1 MPDTPDTPFR
11 TACLERFLRYVTF
24 DTQSTE
30 TSETYPS
37 TLKQLELLRH
47 LVDELKAL
55 GIADAA
61 IDEHGYVMATLP
73 ATTGKTGVP
82 VIGFI
87 AHVDTSPEMS
97 GEGVKPIV
105 HRNYQGQD
113 LVLPDD
119 PTAVIRAAD
128 VPYLRE
134 RIGDDII
141 TSSGTTLLG
150 ADNKSG
156 VAEIMTA

>member
-1 MPDTPDTPFR
+1 MSETPIRPS
-11 TACLERFLRYVTF
+11 CVERFLRYVTF

-37 TLKQLELLRH
+37 TAKQLDLLRH
-47 LVDELKAL
+47 LVEELKAL
-55 GIADAA
+55 GLADVA
-61 IDEHGYVMATLP
+61 IDEHGYVMATIP
-73 ATTGKTGVP
+73 ATTRKTDVP

-97 GEGVKPIV
+97 GAGVKPIV
-105 HRNYQGQD
+105 HRGYQGQA

-119 PTAVIRAAD
+119 PAAVIRPAD

-141 TSSGTTLLG
+141 TASG
-150 ADNKSG
+150 
-156 VAEIMTA
+156 